1 MKFLITEIALYL
13 AAAGVLGLIVG
24 WLMKASG
31 AKRRIKALNASSE
44 AKLKT
49 METEK
54 NSVISALTGEKETLQ
69 SQNTQLAADTK
80 HAASSLAQVEHKRVA
95 VTTELEKNKAVL
107 EKTQAQASML
117 GAKVESQQETMRK
130 ARIEI
135 EQLATQQDELQVK
148 LASIRE
154 SKDREITSL
163 EKQLKAFAGHS
174 TIHSAATAAVA
185 TGATATTE
193 EASRRAQLE
202 REAREQQAA
211 ADELNTRIDSLAHER
226 EQLMREREAVINRTR
241 QFESTL
247 QQDSPE
253 KDRQEINSPESSD
266 SFIQSL
272 DTVEPLD
279 KTVTM
284 ADAPQRDQHRFRD
297 TAAVESELDQS
308 MEIDEPHELF
318 DDAGLQSVIEES
330 TSPATE
336 FDPGLSSYDRF
347 DESFDNVQP
356 SDSTQDAGTVKQ
368 GYSDP
373 LRDRLSTAKEP
384 DNRPTLW
391 DRVRSTVSKSDNKN

>member
-31 AKRRIKALNASSE
+31 AKRRIKAINASSE

-49 METEK
+49 LETEK
-54 NSVISALTGEKETLQ
+54 NSAITALNEEKVALQ
-69 SQNTQLAADTK
+69 SQNTQLAADAK
-80 HAASSLAQVEHKRVA
+80 HAASSLAQVEQKRVA
-95 VTTELEKNKAVL
+95 VTTEFEKNKEVL
-107 EKTQAQASML
+107 EKTQAQTSML
-117 GAKVESQQETMRK
+117 DTKVKSQQETMRK

-154 SKDREITSL
+154 SKDREIASL

-174 TIHSAATAAVA
+174 TAHSAATAAVA

-211 ADELNTRIDSLAHER
+211 ADELNSRIDSLAHER
-226 EQLMREREAVINRTR
+226 EQLMQEREAVINRTR

-247 QQDSPE
+247 QQNTPE
-253 KDRQEINSPESSD
+253 NPD
-266 SFIQSL
+266 SFIESL
-272 DTVEPLD
+272 DTSEPLD

-284 ADAPQRDQHRFRD
+284 ADAPQRDDDRFRN
-297 TAAVESELDQS
+297 TAVESELDQS

-318 DDAGLQSVIEES
+318 DDAGLQSVIEKS
-330 TSPATE
+330 TSPAAE

-356 SDSTQDAGTVKQ
+356 NDSTQDAGDIKPT
-368 GYSDP
+368 YSDA
-373 LRDRLSTAKEP
+373 LRDRLNTAKESN
-384 DNRPTLW
+384 NRPTLW
-391 DRVRSTVSKSDNKN
+391 DRVRSTVSKSDSKD